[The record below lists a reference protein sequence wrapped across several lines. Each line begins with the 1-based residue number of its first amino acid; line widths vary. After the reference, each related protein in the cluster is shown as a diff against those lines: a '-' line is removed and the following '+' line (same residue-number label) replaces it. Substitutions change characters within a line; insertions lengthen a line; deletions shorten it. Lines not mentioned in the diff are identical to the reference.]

1 MHRQL
6 SIKANDQQEFFKR
19 LIKFL
24 SGYYELTSA
33 LDNELLLHLC
43 EVAIDGEVKITAAN
57 RKSLLAIL
65 SVKNTH
71 LSNSFARLKEKGL
84 VNGEQGRYK
93 LNNLLVWKDLDESI
107 ANDDLRLTLKFIKQL

>member
-24 SGYYELTSA
+24 SGYFELTSA

-43 EVAIDGEVKITAAN
+43 EIAIDGEVSITPAN
-57 RKSLLAIL
+57 RKSLLSIL

-71 LSNSFARLKEKGL
+71 LSNSFARLREKGL
-84 VNGEQGRYK
+84 LTGEQGNYK
-93 LNNLLVWKDLDESI
+93 LNALLIWKNLDEAI
-107 ANDDLRLTLKFIKQL
+107 ANDDLKLTIKFIKQL

>member
-1 MHRQL
+1 MHKQL
-6 SIKANDQQEFFKR
+6 SLKANTQQEFFKR
-19 LIKFL
+19 LVKFI

-43 EVAIDGEVKITAAN
+43 EVAEDGEIIITPAN

-71 LSNSFARLKEKGL
+71 LSNSFTRLREKGL
-84 VNGEQGRYK
+84 ITGEQGKYK
-93 LNNLLVWKDLDESI
+93 LTPLLNWKNLDEAI
-107 ANDDLRLTLKFIKQL
+107 ANNDLRLTIKFIKQS

>member
-6 SIKANDQQEFFKR
+6 SIKANDQQEFFRR

-43 EVAIDGEVKITAAN
+43 EIAIGGEVTITAAN
-57 RKSLLAIL
+57 RKALLTIL

-71 LSNSFARLKEKGL
+71 LSNSFARLKEKNL
-84 VNGEQGRYK
+84 ITGEQGKYK
-93 LNNLLVWKDLDESI
+93 LSSLLIWKNLDEAI
-107 ANDDLRLTLKFIKQL
+107 ENNDLKLTIKFIKQL